1 MSDAVSPRHL
11 TGGTAPRPPGRNFG
25 LDLLRALAIV
35 VVLSNHYFIG
45 FHISPGR
52 VGWSGFASGISASS
66 VLAIEWLFVLSGFLI
81 GAMMIRSFETRTTW
95 WEQARDFWLR
105 RWFRTL
111 PNYYLFLLVNA
122 LLSAYGIG
130 SGVFDFKF
138 VIFSQNLAWPEKS
151 PLFFGEAWS
160 LASDEW
166 FYLLMPL
173 LLGMAAVVFRS
184 GSRNTFLAVALLLIA
199 APTLARL
206 AAPVPT
212 DFFAWDAAIR
222 RVTVFH
228 LDATGWGVLA
238 AIVSR
243 WHADAW
249 GRHKGAKA
257 IAGGLL
263 TAWGLWM
270 IEVLVYVGWTD
281 SMGSR
286 LMNVFSLV
294 LPAAG
299 SFLMLPWLTGLVNNN
314 GAVNWVVDR
323 ISLYSYSLYL
333 SHFPMIFVVQAW
345 FAVNQNSSWATVLA
359 ASVAWLTLTFSLS
372 GLVFRFFE
380 KPTSDLRDRF
390 TRRVD
395 ASPFVTRQVKD
406 AG

>member
-1 MSDAVSPRHL
+1 MSDSVS
-11 TGGTAPRPPGRNFG
+11 RPIRRTDGPSRPVGRNFG
-25 LDLLRALAIV
+25 LDLLRTLAIFA
-35 VVLSNHYFIG
+35 VLGNHYFIG

-52 VGWSGFASGISASS
+52 VAWQGFASGVSASS

-138 VIFSQNLAWPEKS
+138 VVFSQNLAWPEKS
-151 PLFFGEAWS
+151 PLFFGESWS
-160 LASDEW
+160 LATDEW
-166 FYLLMPL
+166 FYLLMPV
-173 LLGMAAVVFRS
+173 LLGLAAMVFRA
-184 GSRNTFLAVALLLIA
+184 GSRSAFLVVAGLLIA

-243 WHADAW
+243 WHPQAW
-249 GRHKGAKA
+249 VQHKGAKA
-257 IAGGLL
+257 IGGVLL
-263 TAWGLWM
+263 TVLGLWM
-270 IEVLVYVGWTD
+270 IEWLVFAGWTD
-281 SMGSR
+281 SFASR
-286 LMNVFSLV
+286 SMNVLSLV
-294 LPAAG
+294 FPAAG
-299 SFLMLPWLTGLVNNN
+299 SVLLLPWLTGLVNTNH
-314 GAVNWVVDR
+314 AVSWVVDR
-323 ISLYSYSLYL
+323 VSLYSYSLYL
-333 SHFPMIFVVQAW
+333 SHFPMIFVVQAF
-345 FAVNQNSSWATVLA
+345 FAVDRNTSLPIVLA
-359 ASVAWLTLTFSLS
+359 ASLAWLLLTFSLS

-390 TRRVD
+390 TRKVD
-395 ASPFVTRQVKD
+395 ASPFLPR
-406 AG
+406 